1 MRRADPHVWCT
12 TRRAVLRLA
21 GGGVLGALWPLRQA
35 VLLVQGADAPLEL
48 GLLRGRFY
56 AYTGDPAAGRG
67 YTVLDDEV
75 APLWL
80 WYRRLGGP
88 PVLGYPISRRF
99 EQDGAM
105 QQAFQRGLLVWRAEA
120 GAAELAP
127 LMDLLSAR
135 GRDAWLL
142 AEKGVPLPLDP
153 RTEAGLPPEELRA
166 RRMALLEGY
175 PEFLFTLA
183 QAGNSEAVY
192 GLPASPVMDMGSFYA
207 VRLQRTALQL
217 WKVDVPWARAGDVTV
232 VNAGEIA
239 REGGLFDPA
248 WLEPEPPPPDAFPLE
263 APVRVQIPA
272 IRVNAGIIVLGVTAD
287 GEMETPESFTQVAW
301 YTFGARPGEPS
312 NCVLSGHLDMPGG
325 RPAVFY
331 RLRELRPGH
340 EIVLFG
346 LSGKRYRYSVTESLS
361 VPVEGAPV
369 AEIVG
374 PTEEPVLTLI
384 TCDGTWNRTA
394 GEYTERRMVRATL
407 VAVE

>member
-1 MRRADPHVWCT
+1 MRRAGSCPFRA
-12 TRRAVLRLA
+12 TRRAALKLAGGSALGALVPLRLA
-21 GGGVLGALWPLRQA
+21 ATAPQET
-35 VLLVQGADAPLEL
+35 DAALEL

-56 AYTGDPAAGRG
+56 TYTGDPAAGTG
-67 YTVLDDEV
+67 YTVLDDDA

-80 WYRRLGGP
+80 AYRQLGGP
-88 PVLGYPISRRF
+88 TVLGYPISRRF

-105 QQAFQRGLLVWRAEA
+105 QQAFQRGLLVWRSEA

-127 LMDLLSAR
+127 LMDELSAL

-142 AEKGVPLPLDP
+142 SEKGIPLPLDP
-153 RTEAGLPPEELRA
+153 RTEAGLPPEEVRA

-183 QAGNSEAVY
+183 QAGGAEAVY
-192 GLPASPVMDMGSFYA
+192 GLPASPVIDMGSFYA

-232 VNAGEIA
+232 ANAGEIA
-239 REGGLFDPA
+239 REAGLFDPA

-272 IRVNAGIIVLGVTAD
+272 IRVNAAVIALGITAD
-287 GEMETPESFTQVAW
+287 GEMETPDSFTQVAW
-301 YTFGARPGEPS
+301 YTFSARPGEPS

-340 EIVLFG
+340 EIVLIG
-346 LSGKRYRYSVTESLS
+346 PSGKRYRYTVTASLS
-361 VPVEGAPV
+361 VPSADAPV

-374 PTEEPVLTLI
+374 PTLEPVLTLI
-384 TCDGTWNRTA
+384 TCDGTWNRAA
-394 GEYTERRMVRATL
+394 GEYTERRVVRAAL

>member
-1 MRRADPHVWCT
+1 
-12 TRRAVLRLA
+12 VLKLA
-21 GGGVLGALWPLRQA
+21 GSGALGALLPDIEAAVPVQA
-35 VLLVQGADAPLEL
+35 VDAPLEL

-56 AYTGDPAAGRG
+56 AYTGDGAAGMG
-67 YTVLDDEV
+67 YTVLDDAV

-88 PVLGYPISRRF
+88 PALGYPISRRF

-105 QQAFQRGLLVWRAEA
+105 QQAFQRGLLVWRSEAE
-120 GAAELAP
+120 AAELAP
-127 LMDLLSAR
+127 LMDQLSAR
-135 GRDAWLL
+135 GCDAWLL
-142 AEKGVPLPLDP
+142 SEKSIPLPLDW

-166 RRMALLEGY
+166 RRMAVLEGY

-183 QAGNSEAVY
+183 QAGAEAVY
-192 GLPASPVMDMGSFYA
+192 GLPTSPVIDMGNFYA

-232 VNAGEIA
+232 ANAGEIA
-239 REGGLFDPA
+239 REAGLFPSA

-272 IRVNAGIIVLGVTAD
+272 IRVNAGIIVLGVTAK
-287 GEMETPESFTQVAW
+287 GEMETPESFTEVAW
-301 YTFGARPGEPS
+301 YTFGAKPGESS

-346 LSGKRYRYSVTESLS
+346 PSGKRYRYSVTESRS
-361 VPVEGAPV
+361 IPVEGAPV

-394 GEYTERRMVRATL
+394 GEYTERRVVRAAL